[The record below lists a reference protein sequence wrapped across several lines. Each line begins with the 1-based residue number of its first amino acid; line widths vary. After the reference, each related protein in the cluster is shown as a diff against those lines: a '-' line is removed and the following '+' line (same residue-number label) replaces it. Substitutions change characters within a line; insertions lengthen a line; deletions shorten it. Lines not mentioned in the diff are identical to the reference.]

1 MVTFGKKWLCY
12 GCTAKFYDFNKPEVV
27 CPKCGA
33 NQKDA
38 PIKIKSPKKEK
49 VVLQIED
56 DFVNEND
63 IDNANNDSLDDG
75 IGIST
80 NAVESVD
87 PGDLPMDD
95 YDE

>member
-12 GCTAKFYDFNKPEVV
+12 SCTAKFYDFNKPEVV
-27 CPKCGA
+27 CPKCKA

-49 VVLQIED
+49 VALQIED

-63 IDNANNDSLDDG
+63 IDNNNDSLDDG